1 MSEIFRLNQIAH
13 GRSGDKGNHANIGL
27 IAYTPQGYAFLEQHL
42 RAEVVRNYFARLGP
56 SKVERFELPGIGA
69 FNFLLHNVLGG
80 GGSRSLRTDSQGK
93 TLGLALLQ
101 MPIERPDNWRE
112 MTEPTNG

>member
-42 RAEVVRNYFARLGP
+42 RADVVRNYFARLGP

-69 FNFLLHNVLGG
+69 FNFLLHNVLESDSLLRPTTMMVGCPTVCGQVCRVLGG
-80 GGSRSLRTDSQGK
+80 K
-93 TLGLALLQ
+93 
-101 MPIERPDNWRE
+101 
-112 MTEPTNG
+112 